1 MTGYLRGRLKLRKPL
16 NRATIS
22 SVTKLVCE
30 QQGMKHS
37 KIKHLM
43 KSQITLNSKCIFFL
57 QWYVRHPSPL
67 LRFLVVRE
75 RGKLGWVIPG
85 VVLIMGLIHIVTRT
99 TGYEPFVCY

>member
-1 MTGYLRGRLKLRKPL
+1 MRGRLKLRKPL

-22 SVTKLVCE
+22 SVTKLECQ
-30 QQGMKHS
+30 QQGMTHS
-37 KIKHLM
+37 KMKHLM

-75 RGKLGWVIPG
+75 RGKLGWAIRRG
-85 VVLIMGLIHIVTRT
+85 VNNGLLHIVTRT